1 MKKKYTDEFKL
12 KVIKDYY
19 KSDVGVRIIAKM
31 HGLPSKNYI
40 NNWEEQ
46 LKKKG
51 LLPKDATKP
60 DKTSGPSKNS
70 LSIEDNKTPKEKQL
84 ELENIQLRAKL
95 EYFES
100 LEYMKP
106 FISKKKRK
114 IREIKYKII
123 SHLQYKYPL
132 ELLCE
137 IAGVSRDSYYKYL
150 KRPAKITDELEKK
163 IIQIYE
169 ESGKRFGYRSI
180 KDKLKEKYNLV
191 VNHKKVLRIMREL
204 GIKSIV
210 RRKKKRV
217 SDGALG
223 VKDNLL
229 KRDFTA
235 KKKGVK
241 YVTDITYIPTRSKMT
256 YLCVIMDLYDGQIV
270 SKVVSDKQNKGL
282 VIDAVKK
289 LAKKVDLNG
298 SIIHSDQGTQ
308 YRSIKYMELL
318 EELGVKQS
326 MSRRGNCWD
335 NAKAE
340 NFFSHFKCEEVY
352 LYDRQIDDLNEVKKI
367 VAKYLTYYN
376 NYRPQRRLGGLPP
389 IKYTEQK
396 AA

>member
-1 MKKKYTDEFKL
+1 
-12 KVIKDYY
+12 
-19 KSDVGVRIIAKM
+19 
-31 HGLPSKNYI
+31 
-40 NNWEEQ
+40 
-46 LKKKG
+46 
-51 LLPKDATKP
+51 
-60 DKTSGPSKNS
+60 
-70 LSIEDNKTPKEKQL
+70 
-84 ELENIQLRAKL
+84 
-95 EYFES
+95 
-100 LEYMKP
+100 
-106 FISKKKRK
+106 
-114 IREIKYKII
+114 
-123 SHLQYKYPL
+123 LQYKYPV

-210 RRKKKRV
+210 RRKKKKS

-235 KKKGVK
+235 KRKGLK

-298 SIIHSDQGTQ
+298 AIIHSDQGTQ
-308 YRSIKYMELL
+308 YRSIKYIELL

-352 LYDRQIDDLNEVKKI
+352 LYDRQLDDLNEVKKI
-367 VAKYLTYYN
+367 VNKYLTYYN

-396 AA
+396 VA